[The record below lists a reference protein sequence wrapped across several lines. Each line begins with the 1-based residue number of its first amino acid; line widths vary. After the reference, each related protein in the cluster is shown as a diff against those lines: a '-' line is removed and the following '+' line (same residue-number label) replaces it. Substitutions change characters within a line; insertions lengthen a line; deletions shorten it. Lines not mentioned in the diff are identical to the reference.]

1 MRRILLTLLA
11 AVGLMTVNAQN
22 LNKIKDALAANKYAE
37 AKTMVETF
45 LASPKNQKN
54 PELLYLKGKVLSA
67 IAANPKER
75 AAMPEARL
83 QALDAFKKSLEADK
97 NQATLFLTVDNYQP
111 VFSLYASGFE
121 EGAGYYNEEKYE
133 DALGIFKTT
142 GIIGDYIFGQ
152 GWGLY
157 QLDTTLIY
165 YTGLAAINVKNEDEA
180 FGYFTRLADANVGGT
195 SDMSTPYRYLA
206 KYYYDKI
213 PKLNIS
219 IGQSKESV
227 IKELGNP
234 NSISKDSSE
243 IGIDLYA
250 FDKHEIGI
258 DTKTSKVFYIHQVY
272 EDTIEILFN
281 KYVNTGLKLFPKDD
295 YLPLIYL
302 DYIREKGDVAILLK
316 KYEELLFL
324 NPESFDLI
332 FEYAGELFSETHV
345 AESSKRPLNY
355 REQCQKIE
363 DLYNKALSLKPDSYE
378 TMLSLGKH
386 FYNQML
392 FLDEDIYKARGTN
405 PDVVKK
411 KAQLQAQLDELVN
424 KSIPVLEKIFNNY
437 DPMGKLKV
445 SERSN
450 FKSACTLLNY
460 CYDKKK
466 DKAKAEMYQKKY
478 DEADSAHQ

>member
-37 AKTMVETF
+37 AKTMVEAL

-54 PELLYLKGKVLSA
+54 PEILYLKGKVLSA

-97 NQATLFLTVDNYQP
+97 NQTTLFLTVDNYQP

-142 GIIGDYIFGQ
+142 GVIGDYIFSQ

-165 YTGLAAINVKNEDEA
+165 YMGLSAINAKKEEEA
-180 FGYFTRLADANVGGT
+180 IGYFTKLADANVGGT

-206 KYYYDKI
+206 KHYYDK
-213 PKLNIS
+213 
-219 IGQSKESV
+219 
-227 IKELGNP
+227 
-234 NSISKDSSE
+234 KDE
-243 IGIDLYA
+243 A
-250 FDKHEIGI
+250 KM
-258 DTKTSKVFYIHQVY
+258 
-272 EDTIEILFN
+272 N
-281 KYVNTGLKLFPKDD
+281 KYIDAGLKLFPKDD
-295 YLPLIYL
+295 YLPLLAL
-302 DYIREKGDVAILLK
+302 DHARDKGDMAVLMK
-316 KYEELLFL
+316 KYAELLAL
-324 NPESFDLI
+324 NPESFDLT

-345 AESSKRPLNY
+345 AESSKRPANY
-355 REQCQKIE
+355 NEQCKKIE
-363 DLYNKALSLKPDSYE
+363 GLYNKALSLKPESYE

-411 KAQLQAQLDELVN
+411 KAELQASLDELVN
-424 KSIPVLEKIFNNY
+424 KSIPVLEKVFNHY

-466 DKAKAEMYQKKY
+466 DKAKADMYQKKY
-478 DEADSAHQ
+478 DEADTTHQ